1 MFMTGSLGSAGVV
14 GLREDA
20 RRVGGVGGCEG
31 GAGRAEGVQSPV
43 GPQSH

>member
-20 RRVGGVGGCEG
+20 RRVGGVGVGGFGGCEG
-31 GAGRAEGVQSPV
+31 GAGRA
-43 GPQSH
+43 H

>member
-20 RRVGGVGGCEG
+20 RRVGGGLED
-31 GAGRAEGVQSPV
+31 AGRGARAGPTESPV
-43 GPQSH
+43 VPESH